1 MDAGYLGFLDGNSC
15 MTEFRGER
23 SYFSVPP
30 LGVCSLVVSS
40 EPIAL
45 HQLAVLALKVIGHIA
60 DKETPSI
67 ARSDVFCIYLV
78 GAEGEGEPTHPILPI
93 LPTQNQQ
100 NR

>member
-23 SYFSVPP
+23 AYFSVPP
-30 LGVCSLVVSS
+30 PGVCSLVVSS

-45 HQLAVLALKVIGHIA
+45 HQLAVLPLKVIGHIA
-60 DKETPSI
+60 YKEKPPI
-67 ARSDVFCIYLV
+67 ARPDVFCIYLV

>member
-15 MTEFRGER
+15 MAQFRGDWA
-23 SYFSVPP
+23 YFSVLPI
-30 LGVCSLVVSS
+30 GVCSVVVSS

-45 HQLAVLALKVIGHIA
+45 HQLAVLPLKVIGHIA
-60 DKETPSI
+60 YKEKP
-67 ARSDVFCIYLV
+67 RLLDQMFFCIYLV

-100 NR
+100 NH